1 MFPKKEKNR
10 NEGGVGEARVCGSIK
25 NDKSEK
31 PRIASLK
38 VFTQLFAKK
47 TRGRERT
54 EYDNKVPLFNV
65 FLFELMLVQI
75 VGETKFCT

>member
-1 MFPKKEKNR
+1 MRGELGRLVFVGVLKTTKVKNQGLLLEKYSHNYLQR
-10 NEGGVGEARVCGSIK
+10 
-25 NDKSEK
+25 
-31 PRIASLK
+31 
-38 VFTQLFAKK
+38 K